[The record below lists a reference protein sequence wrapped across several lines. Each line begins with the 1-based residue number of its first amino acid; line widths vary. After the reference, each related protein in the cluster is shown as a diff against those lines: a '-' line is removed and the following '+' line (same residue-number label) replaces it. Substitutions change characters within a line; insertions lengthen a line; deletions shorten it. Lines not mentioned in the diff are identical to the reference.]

1 MANIDRI
8 VTMNIAL
15 NTSAIGQI
23 SFDQIM
29 ILITGAWSTRF
40 NIITSAD
47 DLLAAPFS
55 LASNSPGYLAA
66 LACFSQT
73 PRPRQVCIGRVDA
86 ADSTPAITM
95 AAIAAE
101 NNNFYVFGEAAR
113 TTGKAVGYAAW
124 AEANKK
130 LFIVG
135 VTGDDGA
142 QNALTDVAGLLKTAN
157 YYRSF
162 PMHYNVNTD
171 FPEFALWAKK
181 LQTLPGGETYA
192 LTTLAGVQAANLT
205 ETQYANIRF
214 RNSNT
219 FEPFRNLSLTQNGK
233 TSAGE
238 WADLIR
244 GRDWLEEECKTSV
257 LNMFIDRRVP
267 FTDTGIR
274 TVKSGL
280 VKALTLG
287 QQRGLIAL
295 DTPNA
300 DNTGIIPGFTVSVP
314 FARDVSTSDKAARLL
329 RDVSFRAVIQGSI
342 HNMVINGSLN
352 YDAA

>member
-15 NTSAIGQI
+15 NTSVIGQL

-29 ILITGAWSTRF
+29 ILVPGAWATRV
-40 NIITSAD
+40 NIITDAD
-47 DLLAAPFS
+47 DLLIAPFS
-55 LASNSPGYLAA
+55 LTTSAPGYLAA

-73 PRPRQVCIGRVDA
+73 PSPRQVYIGRVDA
-86 ADSTPAITM
+86 GDASPAVTM
-95 AAIAAE
+95 AAITAE
-101 NNNFYVFGEAAR
+101 NNSFYVFGEAAR
-113 TTGKAVGYAAW
+113 TTSKAVGYAAW

-135 VTGDDGA
+135 VTGDDGV
-142 QNALTDVAGLLKTAN
+142 QGTLTDVAGLLKTGN

-162 PMHYNVNTD
+162 PMHYNVSTD

-205 ETQYANIRF
+205 ETQYQNIKF

-219 FEPFRNLSLTQNGK
+219 FEPFRNLNLTQNGK
-233 TSAGE
+233 VSAGE

-244 GRDWLEEECKTSV
+244 GRDWLEEEAKTSV

-267 FTDTGIR
+267 FTDVGIR
-274 TVKSGL
+274 IVKSGL

-300 DNTGIIPGFTVSVP
+300 DNSGIIPGFTVSVP
-314 FARDVSTSDKAARLL
+314 NARDISTADKAARIL
-329 RDVSFRAVIQGSI
+329 RDVTFRAVVQGSI
-342 HNMVINGSLN
+342 HSMVINGSLN
-352 YDAA
+352 YDVA